1 MPVTAERF
9 TERRVVLDLAGER
22 SPDRAVLVGHGLWP
36 APGVDAGALGAQAHP
51 LRGNPYMCAHRRDRV
66 PSSRRSSPPR
76 GRVED
81 RWCCRKSASSANYQR
96 SGTRCFR
103 ERTSTSR
110 CSCAKVA
117 VRVLPVLA
125 PPAGAGRLVLA
136 AELSA
141 IRTPVLSECRL
152 SAPVQCRP
160 LGPRGAKATRA
171 PAAADAE
178 LNRPAPGATRD
189 RRSRRCQ
196 PDLREGNVPFRLA
209 VCVALGRWSI
219 RRERPPTV

>member
-141 IRTPVLSECRL
+141 IRTPVLSECRYRL
-152 SAPVQCRP
+152 QCSVDRW
-160 LGPRGAKATRA
+160 
-171 PAAADAE
+171 
-178 LNRPAPGATRD
+178 APGALR
-189 RRSRRCQ
+189 
-196 PDLREGNVPFRLA
+196 LRE
-209 VCVALGRWSI
+209 
-219 RRERPPTV
+219 RRRPRMPN